1 MFAWFRSKGR
11 PDSLS
16 GRLARSRNEGYAR
29 GAHEAKLCRLA
40 TGSTI
45 ERSQALDW
53 LNTVIEDGR
62 LELQAQHAL
71 EREVEAWDM
80 SCRIMFWVV
89 LGPIKS
95 LR

>member
-1 MFAWFRSKGR
+1 MFAWFRSKDR

-29 GAHEAKLCRLA
+29 GGHEAKLCRLA

-45 ERSQALDW
+45 DRKQALDW
-53 LNTVIEDGR
+53 LNTVIEEGR
-62 LELQAQHAL
+62 VELEAQHAL

-80 SCRIMFWVV
+80 SCRIMFWVT
-89 LGPIKS
+89 LGPM
-95 LR
+95 R